1 MDMIPHF
8 YQAQKF
14 ITSGILPERGN
25 LSTLCSFMPP
35 GFAWLLLP
43 GFFLFSDPRFFE
55 WPASAFL
62 YFGTLLGIFKL
73 TDKFFGKH
81 CAYLAVALYAFSKI
95 GMENSTC
102 LTLEPLAFFF
112 IWMVYFSNLWIERR
126 QTKYLAISMLIWSI
140 SMYIHMRMAPA
151 FLILPALY
159 LIYRPPLRLRPL
171 IVAMVIIFLIW
182 HPYLRFEF
190 RRNFEDI
197 KSQIFLK
204 EMLPEN
210 FKSSWRN
217 PNLEIR
223 SWYDP
228 SLTLETRVEK
238 RRLDGRQKNLGDFL
252 GDRYRLL
259 LNNFFWQASGIL
271 AVLLF
276 LICLSGLLLS
286 NPVFLSRLIGIFVKN
301 KCANSLLN
309 LSGGGLIFLGL
320 IFNEFFLS
328 RYLSPDHSLE
338 FSSLLQIR
346 FWQLLLIISGGT
358 ILVLNKIFL
367 KRCTSKIDYIERIRA
382 TLDFK
387 DSWPLVLGL
396 AIPGLL
402 LFVLTPPNRGD
413 RFFFIWPLQ
422 VIFLCAFLTNV
433 LPRLKLPRLAL
444 FLIIALV
451 VSPIVINPYLSS
463 AVNSWKRLIQQ
474 KEPKVDIVAALE
486 YIALQLHSEGRRHTS
501 IGYRTFFSP
510 FMVTFNIN
518 GSEYRAGAECDL
530 ILEYKYGISN
540 NNRCAEGITLADE
553 FRIVQTR
560 PVPGHKT
567 RFWYIDIDPYT
578 NYKIIK
584 TFGLYQVL
592 KRNLPSPA

>member
-14 ITSGILPERGN
+14 ITAGILPERGN
-25 LSTLCSFMPP
+25 LSSLCSYLPP

-55 WPASAFL
+55 CLGSAFL

-73 TDKFFGKH
+73 TDRFFGKH
-81 CAYLAVALYAFSKI
+81 GAYLAVALYAFSKI

-112 IWMVYFSNLWIERR
+112 IWIVYFANLWIERR

-140 SMYIHMRMAPA
+140 GMYIHMRIAPA
-151 FLILPALY
+151 FFILPTLY

-171 IVAMVIIFLIW
+171 IVAMGIIFMIW

-204 EMLPEN
+204 EMLPKN
-210 FKSSWRN
+210 FKSSWHN
-217 PNLEIR
+217 PNLKIR
-223 SWYDP
+223 SWHDP
-228 SLTLETRVEK
+228 SVTWEMRFEK
-238 RRLDGRQKNLGDFL
+238 KRSGGRQKNFGIFL
-252 GDRYRLL
+252 GERYRLL
-259 LNNFFWQASGIL
+259 LNNFLWHTSGIL

-276 LICLSGLLLS
+276 LICLGGMLLS

-301 KCANSLLN
+301 KFAKFLLN
-309 LSGGGLIFLGL
+309 LSGGGLILLGL
-320 IFNEFFLS
+320 IFNEFFIAH
-328 RYLSPDHSLE
+328 YLSPDHSLE

-358 ILVLNKIFL
+358 ILVLNKIFFD
-367 KRCTSKIDYIERIRA
+367 RDTSKTYYLGRIRA

-387 DSWPLVLGL
+387 DSWPIVLGL
-396 AIPGLL
+396 VIPSFL
-402 LFVLTPPNRGD
+402 LFVLTPARRWD

-433 LPRLKLPRLAL
+433 LPRLKLPRLATC
-444 FLIIALV
+444 LIITLV
-451 VSPIVINPYLSS
+451 VLPVVINPHLSS

-486 YIALQLHSEGRRHTS
+486 YLALQLHSEGRRHTS

-510 FMVTFNIN
+510 FIVTFNVKN
-518 GSEYRAGAECDL
+518 SEYRAGAECDL
-530 ILEYKYGISN
+530 ILGYKYGIFN
-540 NNRCAEGITLADE
+540 TNRCAEGITSTDE
-553 FRIVQTR
+553 FRIVQTA
-560 PVPGHKT
+560 PVPGHQT
-567 RFWYIDIDPYT
+567 RVWYIDIDPYA

-584 TFGLYQVL
+584 TFGLYRVL
-592 KRNLPSPA
+592 KRNPPSPS